1 MKERFEPT
9 NSDEVEEVL
18 EQHFAHFHD
27 DYVAGI
33 EITFENYKRINEDGE
48 STGIGGADRT
58 VVLTVNTSPYGK
70 QHDQF
75 VRVEFQNVKSFEILS
90 SEDDSHG
97 PNWGIFTTVL
107 SHDGDD
113 MNWDFAFL
121 GRGPKF
127 IVTCSKII
135 FHK

>member
-9 NSDEVEEVL
+9 NIDEVQEVL
-18 EQHFAHFHD
+18 KQHFNGFHD

-48 STGIGGADRT
+48 SIGIRDADKT
-58 VVLTVNTSPYGK
+58 VILTVNTKPYGK
-70 QHDQF
+70 QHKRF

-90 SEDDSHG
+90 SAEDSG
-97 PNWGIFTTVL
+97 PNWGILDTVIL
-107 SHDGDD
+107 DDGLD
-113 MNWDFAFL
+113 MKWYFDFIW
-121 GRGPKF
+121 GGSEF